1 MASGK
6 SSHRRRP
13 KTTESVLPFMARS
26 LRLFIVLL
34 ALTATGASAAGPE
47 TGVVRLRAFL
57 ANVQVLEARFRQQV
71 IDSRQRVLEDASG
84 SVVMQRPGRF
94 RWNYEKPFERVIVA
108 DGERVWLYEADLQQV
123 TIRRLTAGIGDTPA
137 ALLTGKESVLE
148 RFTIEKSWM
157 EEGLALVRL
166 VPRSADA
173 DFAGVTL
180 GFDGAELRRLVL
192 DDRLGQQTRI
202 DLTEVRTNP
211 RVSPE
216 VFRFQTPAGADVI
229 DDSEL

>member
-1 MASGK
+1 
-6 SSHRRRP
+6 
-13 KTTESVLPFMARS
+13 MARS
-26 LRLFIVLL
+26 LRLFVVLL

-71 IDSRQRVLEDASG
+71 IDSRQQVLEDASG

-148 RFTIEKSWM
+148 RFTVEKSWM

-166 VPRSADA
+166 VPRAADA

-180 GFDGAELRRLVL
+180 GFDGAELRRLLL

-211 RVSPE
+211 GVSPE
-216 VFRFQTPAGADVI
+216 VFRFQIPAGADVI

>member
-1 MASGK
+1 MARWLRPLVVLLPLVATVASGA
-6 SSHRRRP
+6 
-13 KTTESVLPFMARS
+13 LP
-26 LRLFIVLL
+26 IVT
-34 ALTATGASAAGPE
+34 ANATANATGV
-47 TGVVRLRAFL
+47 TRLRSFL
-57 ANVQVLEARFRQQV
+57 VNVQGMEARFRQQV
-71 IDSRQRVLEDASG
+71 IDSHQRVLEDASG

-94 RWNYEKPFERVIVA
+94 RWNYQTPFERVIVA
-108 DGERVWLYEADLQQV
+108 DGEKVWLYEADLEQV
-123 TIRRLTAGIGDTPA
+123 TIRRLTSGIGDTPA
-137 ALLTGKESVLE
+137 ALLTGKETVLE

-166 VPRSADA
+166 IPRSADS

-180 GFDGAELRRLVL
+180 GFDGAELRRLLL

-211 RVSPE
+211 RLSPE
-216 VFRFQTPAGADVI
+216 VFRFQPPPGADVI